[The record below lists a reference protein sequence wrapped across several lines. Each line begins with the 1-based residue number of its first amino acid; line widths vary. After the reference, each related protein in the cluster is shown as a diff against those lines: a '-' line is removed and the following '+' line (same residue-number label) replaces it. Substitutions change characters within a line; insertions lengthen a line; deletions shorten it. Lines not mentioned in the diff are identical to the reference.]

1 MRVVLIAALFA
12 GFAAAQN
19 PIAPLAQNAFGTIA
33 TIPNSSTGTTI
44 NKLASLT
51 GGKAIITTAG
61 ATSGVIGIVIGGA
74 GTAGSAT
81 IQTEASSVSCV
92 FDGATT
98 AGDYVQISASVNGDC
113 TDAGATLPSSGQ
125 VLGTVLSTNGG
136 GGNYK
141 MLLNASGAFVSS
153 SGSSGGSSGQYST
166 ASVGYTVGTYYFPAG
181 GGLAASATRTSVASI
196 QGSAGTIS
204 KFNFNLTAGS
214 GTGTATVTWYD
225 GATAEPV
232 TCTVPVSSNSCSDT
246 THTFNYLAGDA
257 LSIQVVIGTATIT
270 SPVTM
275 TWGTGQQGPAGTSL
289 TTIPYTVAFCTAA
302 PCNTSVDIAT
312 QPYAITVSTWAPS
325 AGYISAA
332 TAPSGSNLVISVCST
347 LGTSYTGAAC
357 TAGTAVQTFTLPAGS
372 QQASLTPTFT
382 ATQGYV
388 ITAAVTTAD
397 SGGTSRGVTLQLTP
411 SLTGTTGPAGAAGPT
426 GATGPVS
433 LVTNAKTSTYQTLA
447 SDFASCKSIPVASGT
462 FTITL
467 VASGSQPASGQCVL
481 VINYGSGVV
490 TVAPSGQNLN
500 GSSSSLTLAAGS
512 ASAPTGALVISD
524 GTNYEA
530 QVFGAASVPVLSSY
544 GKVWVPTQ
552 PLNWGTSTAYN
563 QGTAHTVVL
572 ETIYV
577 PVTQTL
583 NHVNVLYSTPP
594 DSGGITFGVYNAACT
609 SLLGATIPATT
620 GTAGTSTTNVLNFA
634 SPLTLQGPSYYVAA
648 VTYGSTTPAGY
659 NPTASSGTASA
670 TGSAATPPAF
680 ALAANPSI
688 GTGSSLTF
696 PATCGTPTVASNM
709 DYLIW
714 GWLMYQ

>member
-1 MRVVLIAALFA
+1 MSDMRRL
-12 GFAAAQN
+12 
-19 PIAPLAQNAFGTIA
+19 
-33 TIPNSSTGTTI
+33 
-44 NKLASLT
+44 K
-51 GGKAIITTAG
+51 
-61 ATSGVIGIVIGGA
+61 
-74 GTAGSAT
+74 
-81 IQTEASSVSCV
+81 C
-92 FDGATT
+92 
-98 AGDYVQISASVNGDC
+98 C
-113 TDAGATLPSSGQ
+113 
-125 VLGTVLSTNGG
+125 
-136 GGNYK
+136 
-141 MLLNASGAFVSS
+141 GAFAYFLWCIAFCAPVFGQNQIPASS

-530 QVFGAASVPVLSSY
+530 QIFGAASVSTLAA
-544 GKVWVPTQ
+544 GADIWVPFI
-552 PLNWGTSTAYN
+552 PGYWGA
-563 QGTAHTVVL
+563 
-572 ETIYV
+572 
-577 PVTQTL
+577 
-583 NHVNVLYSTPP
+583 
-594 DSGGITFGVYNAACT
+594 
-609 SLLGATIPATT
+609 
-620 GTAGTSTTNVLNFA
+620 GTAGFTAAHAVVVERFYVPSTQTFNYLDTVFQTAPGSAGFTIGIYNSTCTTLLGSTTPGTGGGSNSLYTLTLT
-634 SPLTLQGPSYYVAA
+634 SPLTLTGNAWYFMAFTA
-648 VTYGSTTPAGY
+648 GDTTPQGY
-659 NPTASSGTASA
+659 AITNNIGNLAIVASGTDAS
-670 TGSAATPPAF
+670 TPMFAAG
-680 ALAANPSI
+680 AANPST
-688 GTGSSLTF
+688 GTGSGLTF
-696 PATCGTPTVASNM
+696 PASCGTLSKTYDTN
-709 DYLIW
+709 IW
-714 GWLMYQ
+714 AARIRQ